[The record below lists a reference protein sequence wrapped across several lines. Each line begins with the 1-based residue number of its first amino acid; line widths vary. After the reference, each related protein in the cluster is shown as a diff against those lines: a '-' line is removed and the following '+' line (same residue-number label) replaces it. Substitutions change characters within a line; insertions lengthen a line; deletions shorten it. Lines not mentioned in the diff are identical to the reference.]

1 MKKRF
6 FNLLTLT
13 ILISST
19 ISFFGCKVDNE
30 YNLDN
35 IDATNLSVL
44 PGVSIPVGS
53 FKMIT
58 LGDIL
63 KLENQEFISVDNEG
77 NYFFNFKMDDFS
89 YTYNPGEVRI
99 GPNVLTETKTLGSG
113 ITVPAPGAWSSLTI
127 EIPASFSSSFEFKE
141 NNFVKEIVAIREVNC
156 DAVLHYQLKPESS
169 YHFSKITFL
178 AKSASGKETTITF
191 PEWTVIESCSDSRIQ
206 IIDNH
211 ILKLKSNITVSSS
224 QGLSLDLNIK
234 GLKNI
239 PEGLGVTPDGKLA
252 LAGEFVFDGTLSA
265 SGADVLGNF
274 SGPMAF
280 VLDNRFSYDSF
291 KVKSAVLKMNVKP
304 KFDTE
309 DYELDKMEDIDL
321 SGSKIILDNLKV
333 SVALDNGFPV
343 SISAGT
349 SMYTSL
355 NGTIQHIYPIQMNF
369 PASKKTEYIF
379 VGSQSATQPGGNYIV
394 LNDLDSILNPMP
406 DKFGLSEISA
416 STDPDEWVT
425 FETEKDYVS
434 TCSVSISAPA
444 ALAGGSSLS
453 ITEDVEFSLA
463 NISEIVRAAEVSLSV
478 VNSLP
483 FSLTV
488 VPELLDGD
496 GKKVDGASLTVDG
509 AITAGSV
516 SSPTDNPLTI
526 HLDGDNLG
534 NVTTLRLNL
543 TTTSSGEAI
552 LNQKQGVVI
561 KNIVLTLPKGIKI
574 Q

>member
-1 MKKRF
+1 
-6 FNLLTLT
+6 
-13 ILISST
+13 
-19 ISFFGCKVDNE
+19 
-30 YNLDN
+30 
-35 IDATNLSVL
+35 
-44 PGVSIPVGS
+44 
-53 FKMIT
+53 
-58 LGDIL
+58 
-63 KLENQEFISVDNEG
+63 
-77 NYFFNFKMDDFS
+77 
-89 YTYNPGEVRI
+89 
-99 GPNVLTETKTLGSG
+99 
-113 ITVPAPGAWSSLTI
+113 
-127 EIPASFSSSFEFKE
+127 
-141 NNFVKEIVAIREVNC
+141 
-156 DAVLHYQLKPESS
+156 
-169 YHFSKITFL
+169 
-178 AKSASGKETTITF
+178 
-191 PEWTVIESCSDSRIQ
+191 
-206 IIDNH
+206 
-211 ILKLKSNITVSSS
+211 
-224 QGLSLDLNIK
+224 
-234 GLKNI
+234 
-239 PEGLGVTPDGKLA
+239 
-252 LAGEFVFDGTLSA
+252 
-265 SGADVLGNF
+265 
-274 SGPMAF
+274 
-280 VLDNRFSYDSF
+280 
-291 KVKSAVLKMNVKP
+291 
-304 KFDTE
+304 
-309 DYELDKMEDIDL
+309 
-321 SGSKIILDNLKV
+321 
-333 SVALDNGFPV
+333 
-343 SISAGT
+343 
-349 SMYTSL
+349 
-355 NGTIQHIYPIQMNF
+355 
-369 PASKKTEYIF
+369 
-379 VGSQSATQPGGNYIV
+379 
-394 LNDLDSILNPMP
+394 MP